1 MSEANAS
8 VKRRVTKL
16 RGLEEEKEEIE
27 GGGKEDEGEE
37 GEGEERDEGGG
48 ERTKDRERENGRTNE

>member
-27 GGGKEDEGEE
+27 DGGEEDEGEE

-48 ERTKDRERENGRTNE
+48 EKREVH